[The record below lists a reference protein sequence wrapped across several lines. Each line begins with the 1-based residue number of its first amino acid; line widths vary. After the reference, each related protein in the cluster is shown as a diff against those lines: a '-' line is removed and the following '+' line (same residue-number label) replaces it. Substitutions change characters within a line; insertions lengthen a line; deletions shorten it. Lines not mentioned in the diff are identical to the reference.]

1 MLKTAIDD
9 AMPTAVSLGAGL
21 YLESDDIGRWQL
33 VSEGADDAEVLVDAD
48 PCSGEPR
55 LCGRDLTADER
66 DAAVAARWRLGRA
79 CDLVSDFL
87 DGRYVRDAARGGA
100 R

>member
-1 MLKTAIDD
+1 MSAGSI
-9 AMPTAVSLGAGL
+9 MPTAVSLGAGL
-21 YLESDDIGRWQL
+21 YLESDDAGRWQL
-33 VSEGADDAEVLVDAD
+33 VSEGAEDAEVLVDAD

-66 DAAVAARWRLGRA
+66 EAAVAARWRLGRA
-79 CDLVSDFL
+79 CDLVSDLL

>member
-1 MLKTAIDD
+1 MSAGD

-21 YLESDDIGRWQL
+21 YLESDDAGRWQL
-33 VSEGADDAEVLVDAD
+33 VSEGAEDAEVLVATDHVT
-48 PCSGEPR
+48 GEPR

-66 DAAVAARWRLGRA
+66 EAVLLAAPRLRHASNLVHDVMCGR
-79 CDLVSDFL
+79 C
-87 DGRYVRDAARGGA
+87 VRDASQGGA